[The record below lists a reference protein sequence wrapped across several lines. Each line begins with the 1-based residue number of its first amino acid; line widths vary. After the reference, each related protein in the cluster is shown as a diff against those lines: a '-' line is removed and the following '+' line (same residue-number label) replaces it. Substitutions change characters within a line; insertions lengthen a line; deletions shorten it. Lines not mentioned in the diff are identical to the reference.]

1 MSNRTAQA
9 EICQLCRKRT
19 TLCESHI
26 IPEFLYKPLYDSK
39 HRFFRVSTGEK
50 PKRPFEQKGVRE
62 RLLCADCEGQFSVYE
77 RYARGVLYGGE
88 PIDITTDDPRGF
100 EAQVDY
106 TRFKLF
112 ELSLIWRMGVTSV
125 PEFNDV
131 FLGSH
136 ERRIRRMLREE
147 APGETAEYGCLLTWP
162 TSHRQILDQLI
173 MSMGMVKI
181 QKVECCRLILAGMCW
196 FFFLSREAVDSR
208 QEGLFLQSA
217 GLLRIM
223 RGDFGLDG
231 YIRRLAND
239 LSSKDPLRSRKPL
252 KGNP

>member
-1 MSNRTAQA
+1 MSNVVGQIGTCR
-9 EICQLCRKRT
+9 LCRKRT

-62 RLLCADCEGQFSVYE
+62 RLLCADCEGQFSAYE

-88 PIDITTDDPRGF
+88 PIDITTNDPRGF
-100 EAQVDY
+100 EARVDY
-106 TRFKLF
+106 RRFKLF
-112 ELSLIWRMGVTSV
+112 ELSLLWRMGVTSV
-125 PEFNDV
+125 PEFNGV
-131 FLGSH
+131 CLGSH
-136 ERRIRRMLREE
+136 ERRIHRMLRNET
-147 APGETAEYGCLLTWP
+147 PGKTDEYGCVLTWP

-196 FFFLSREAVDSR
+196 IFFLSRGAAGSR
-208 QEGLFLQSA
+208 QESLFLQSA
-217 GLLRIM
+217 GLMRIM

-231 YIRRLAND
+231 YIRSLVAD
-239 LSSKDPLRSRKPL
+239 LRHASPGPCTKKQEAEQ
-252 KGNP
+252 